1 VADTLCQQRKRDGE
15 PQEQQTDSG
24 PSRGKHGE
32 ESLHAEQS
40 ALVSSGGVAHS
51 RIVRGIPFGRSAS
64 LVGRVITNVRPRL
77 LRIAARVAYKISEPD
92 LRNGSNIVSTTPH
105 DGVIRIMTADDHQL
119 LREGIA
125 AVLSDQADMTLIG
138 EAGSGREAIETFR
151 RLRPDVTLMDL
162 RMPDISGIEAICAIR
177 AEFPNARIIVLT
189 TYAGDVQAAA
199 ALKAGAAG
207 YLLKGLVRKEL
218 IETIRAVH
226 AGKRRVPA
234 EIATEIAEHVA
245 DDALTERETEVLR
258 RVAAGKSNK
267 LIAVELNI
275 SEGTVKTHMKS
286 ILPKLDASDRTHAVM
301 IALKRGI
308 LDL

>member
-1 VADTLCQQRKRDGE
+1 MTVPRQ
-15 PQEQQTDSG
+15 S
-24 PSRGKHGE
+24 
-32 ESLHAEQS
+32 ES
-40 ALVSSGGVAHS
+40 
-51 RIVRGIPFGRSAS
+51 
-64 LVGRVITNVRPRL
+64 
-77 LRIAARVAYKISEPD
+77 
-92 LRNGSNIVSTTPH
+92 
-105 DGVIRIMTADDHQL
+105 IRILTVDDHQL

-125 AVLSDQADMTLIG
+125 AVLESQEDMTLV
-138 EAGSGREAIETFR
+138 AQASNGREAVEAFR

-162 RMPDISGIEAICAIR
+162 RMPDMSGIEAITAIR
-177 AEFPNARIIVLT
+177 GEFPNARIIVLT
-189 TYAGDVQAAA
+189 TYAGDAQAAA

-207 YLLKGLVRKEL
+207 YLLKNLVRKEL
-218 IETIRAVH
+218 LETIRAVH
-226 AGKRRVPA
+226 SGKRRVPP

-245 DDALTERETEVLR
+245 DDALTGREIEVLR

-267 LIAVELNI
+267 LIAAELDI

>member
-1 VADTLCQQRKRDGE
+1 M
-15 PQEQQTDSG
+15 
-24 PSRGKHGE
+24 
-32 ESLHAEQS
+32 
-40 ALVSSGGVAHS
+40 
-51 RIVRGIPFGRSAS
+51 
-64 LVGRVITNVRPRL
+64 
-77 LRIAARVAYKISEPD
+77 
-92 LRNGSNIVSTTPH
+92 
-105 DGVIRIMTADDHQL
+105 IRILTVDDHQL

-125 AVLSDQADMTLIG
+125 AVLESQEDMTLV
-138 EAGSGREAIETFR
+138 AQASNGREAVESFR

-162 RMPDISGIEAICAIR
+162 RMPDMSGIEAITKIR
-177 AEFPNARIIVLT
+177 GEFPDARIVVLT
-189 TYAGDVQAAA
+189 TYGGDAQAAA

-207 YLLKGLVRKEL
+207 YLLKNLVRKEL
-218 IETIRAVH
+218 LETIRAVH
-226 AGKRRVPA
+226 SGKRRVPP

-245 DDALTERETEVLR
+245 DDALTGRELDVLR

-267 LIAVELNI
+267 LIAAELDI